1 MRSTRVGRRAL
12 SAVGVLAVLVLAFA
26 PGSAAGGSGS
36 SSESDTSGSA
46 ATATLRD
53 ANGVTV
59 GRVVLAPVRGGSTGV
74 AARITGPLAA
84 GFHGFHVHAVGLCEP
99 PSFMTALGHFNP
111 AGTGHGNHA
120 GDLPSL
126 LVTANGSATLA
137 LQTDRFTVDALF
149 DADGSAVIVHAS
161 PDNFANIPTRYTSSD
176 TPGQTGP
183 DPTTLATG
191 DAGGRVACGVV
202 TRQ

>member
-26 PGSAAGGSGS
+26 PGSAAGGSDSG
-36 SSESDTSGSA
+36 SESDTSDST

-53 ANGVTV
+53 ANGATV

-99 PSFMTALGHFNP
+99 PFTTAGGHFNP
-111 AGTGHGNHA
+111 TGTGHGNHA
-120 GDLPSL
+120 GDMPSL

-161 PDNFANIPTRYTSSD
+161 PDNFANIPTRYTSSES
-176 TPGQTGP
+176 GQTGP
-183 DPTTLATG
+183 DQTTLATG